1 MCIRDRVVEPLN
13 TKLNHPGYFLSAS
26 KEAFDLID
34 EVGAQSVRVLY
45 DIYHQQITEGDILR
59 SLLPNLDKAG
69 HIHAAGAPGRHELT
83 QGELNYPNIFKQ
95 LRAAGYEGYVGLEY
109 SPQQA
114 PEEGLR
120 AVLNW

>member
-1 MCIRDRVVEPLN
+1 M
-13 TKLNHPGYFLSAS
+13 
-26 KEAFDLID
+26 
-34 EVGAQSVRVLY
+34 RVLY

-83 QGELNYPNIFKQ
+83 QGERNYPNIFKQ